1 MPSTLVI
8 TGTDTG
14 VGKTFVGCALA
25 RALCARGVRVLAV
38 KPIETGC
45 PGPPTVGEDGAQLA
59 AATGQRDPAHALV
72 RLPAP
77 LAPAEAADRAGRRL
91 DLDALAGRVRALAA
105 GADVALVEGAGG
117 LLTPL
122 TWERDLTDLAR
133 ALDARVLVIA
143 ADRLGA
149 INQTRLVLGAL
160 TVAALP
166 LAGVVLS
173 APAERDGSTGAN
185 AAAIARCSPGTVV
198 VAVPRASAPGDLAAP
213 LAPLI
218 DRL

>member
-25 RALCARGVRVLAV
+25 LALSARSVRVMAI
-38 KPIETGC
+38 KPIESGC
-45 PGPPTVGEDGAQLA
+45 PGPPAAGEDGALLA
-59 AATGQRDPAHALV
+59 AATGQPDPVHALV

-77 LAPAEAADRAGRRL
+77 LAPAEAADRAGVHL
-91 DLDALAGRVRALAA
+91 DLEELARRVRALAA
-105 GADVALVEGAGG
+105 GAELALVEGAGG

-133 ALDARVLVIA
+133 ALDARVLVVA

-160 TVAALP
+160 TTAALP

-173 APAERDGSTGAN
+173 AAAERDGSTGTN
-185 AAAIARCSPGTVV
+185 AAAIARCSPGPVV
-198 VAVPRASAPGDLAAP
+198 VEVPRASDPRDLAAP
-213 LAPLI
+213 LAPLL

>member
-25 RALCARGVRVLAV
+25 RALGARGVRVIAV
-38 KPIETGC
+38 KPIETAC
-45 PGPPTVGEDGAQLA
+45 PGPPTAGEDGAQLA
-59 AATGQRDPAHALV
+59 AATGQTEPAHALV
-72 RLPAP
+72 RLAEPV
-77 LAPAEAADRAGRRL
+77 APAVAADRAGVRL
-91 DLDALAGRVRALAA
+91 DLETLAQRVRALAA
-105 GADVALVEGAGG
+105 GAELTLVEGAGG

-133 ALDARVLVIA
+133 ALDARVVVVA

-160 TVAALP
+160 TTAALP

-198 VAVPRASAPGDLAAP
+198 VEVPRASDPGDLAAP
-213 LAPLI
+213 LAPLL